1 MSNKLNEINIKN
13 RTYYFLDDMI
23 NIKTID
29 PNKIKIDEKS
39 NKTYHLPQW
48 IRDGQRPQLRNIS
61 SVNPLYL
68 IINKIYGY
76 IEESNGN
83 EHLSLVLTD
92 SSFYRRKQRH
102 AKKYEELWNNI
113 RDLIR
118 SISNNSFRPFTS
130 IDHLPLKK
138 TLELY
143 NMIIVVRSLFHFWYM
158 SKDEAINVMKN
169 FDLKGKSGTL

>member
-1 MSNKLNEINIKN
+1 MTVKDL
-13 RTYYFLDDMI
+13 TYVI
-23 NIKTID
+23 
-29 PNKIKIDEKS
+29 
-39 NKTYHLPQW
+39 
-48 IRDGQRPQLRNIS
+48 IS

-143 NMIIVVRSLFHFWYM
+143 NMIIVVRSLFPFWYM

-169 FDLKGKSGTL
+169 FDLKEKKWDVIKSWKSLKYILKWIKEL

>member
-1 MSNKLNEINIKN
+1 MKSQTKLII
-13 RTYYFLDDMI
+13 
-23 NIKTID
+23 
-29 PNKIKIDEKS
+29 
-39 NKTYHLPQW
+39 YHNGYVTVKDLSYV
-48 IRDGQRPQLRNIS
+48 IIS

-118 SISNNSFRPFTS
+118 SISNNSFRSFTS
-130 IDHLPLKK
+130 IDHLTLKK
-138 TLELY
+138 TLELF

-169 FDLKGKSGTL
+169 FDLKEKKWDVIKS